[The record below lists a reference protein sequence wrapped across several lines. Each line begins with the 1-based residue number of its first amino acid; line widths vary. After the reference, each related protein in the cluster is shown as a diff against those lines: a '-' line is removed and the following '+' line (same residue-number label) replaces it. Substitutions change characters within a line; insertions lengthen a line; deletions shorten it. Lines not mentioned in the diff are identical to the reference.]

1 MSESAFDS
9 EMYKRIRGSSAW
21 SPFTM
26 SPSELVTRAF
36 SQQFSLRFN
45 IVGVHVCD
53 NYSVR
58 CFHGYRH
65 RYNGG
70 GGGGKQRVPKSWCIF
85 EKLLHYSKVV
95 LQEVLSIRC
104 WRRGSWA
111 LSVVIHTATKVSA
124 VCKSVT
130 KLATCS
136 VKDGYVKCASLHWA
150 SLPTWWWTW
159 DSASLRIEEN
169 RTLTDSLLSNLSPW
183 SCWLLQTWRPV
194 SKHCEY
200 ELEGVLVGSLSIGA
214 MMQWCKMGAQ
224 NHKCMQHWHLGTEC
238 LYYSWVRYAGVI
250 LVSILKWTPLLDD
263 SVCGSVRIK
272 KQTP

>member
-70 GGGGKQRVPKSWCIF
+70 GGGG
-85 EKLLHYSKVV
+85 
-95 LQEVLSIRC
+95 
-104 WRRGSWA
+104 G
-111 LSVVIHTATKVSA
+111 
-124 VCKSVT
+124 
-130 KLATCS
+130 
-136 VKDGYVKCASLHWA
+136 GGG
-150 SLPTWWWTW
+150 
-159 DSASLRIEEN
+159 N
-169 RTLTDSLLSNLSPW
+169 N
-183 SCWLLQTWRPV
+183 
-194 SKHCEY
+194 
-200 ELEGVLVGSLSIGA
+200 
-214 MMQWCKMGAQ
+214 
-224 NHKCMQHWHLGTEC
+224 EC
-238 LYYSWVRYAGVI
+238 LKVGASSRNCCI
-250 LVSILKWTPLLDD
+250 TQK
-263 SVCGSVRIK
+263 
-272 KQTP
+272 